1 MLKNERNGNYM
12 TYEVWNTLTQEQ
24 QQQVSTEELPMIPT
38 EQLENGLTLSRVIRK
53 DGELLWE
60 MTQDLNGDIST
71 AHFPEYKMK
80 DLMGLPYLYKLN
92 PFIGTYE
99 IQTEETEA
107 SMDEEPIGIMGMHW
121 IDFMEKN
128 HPILVEEM
136 RFQRKFLTVARS
148 VDKRADEYW
157 EILDKEY
164 DRTNPRPTGDYEKI
178 LAWEQAKHFYI
189 DSTVTREVILV
200 PVTEP

>member
-1 MLKNERNGNYM
+1 M

-24 QQQVSTEELPMIPT
+24 QQQVPTEELPMIPT

-99 IQTEETEA
+99 IQTEKQEA
-107 SMDEEPIGIMGMHW
+107 SMDEEPIGISGLQW
-121 IDFMEKN
+121 IKFMEKN